1 MMYVVLDMTSFER
14 SDRRDDQ
21 SQASSTGNVTALPR
35 VKDLTQADRRV
46 TVETDGS
53 GIYDLLLAVWS
64 VFGGEDDYSSFEL
77 GPEWFTTMAESVPAD
92 LEDELNFLSGP
103 GADVWL
109 GLAGLIAVSPY
120 PHDIGSAFGWL
131 SRMDPVDLRAAILL
145 HKCGGYVDERL
156 GLAERAASGD
166 GAALEELLT
175 DERVADHPEASAH
188 YRRLMALPMPELRD
202 RLAAALNRF
211 RAEVYQ
217 PYEDKFTQA
226 TTRAAAAR
234 RALTRGA
241 DPERVIE
248 DVTNGLDYRIQPGVN
263 RLILHPSVVLRPWA
277 VIDQH
282 RDALGVFYPV
292 ADEFLDADPDAPPSW
307 VVKLH
312 KALGDERRLR
322 ILRRLSEGSA
332 GLDDLSEMLGL
343 TKSTVHHHVG
353 QLRAAGL
360 VRVRVDPIAN
370 TKHYT
375 LRPAVL
381 PEAARTLDDYL
392 RTNTAP
398 GETGRES

>member
-1 MMYVVLDMTSFER
+1 MTSFER
-14 SDRRDDQ
+14 TDRRDDQ
-21 SQASSTGNVTALPR
+21 SQVSSAGNVTALPR
-35 VKDLTQADRRV
+35 VKDLTQGDRRV

-53 GIYDLLLAVWS
+53 GIYDLLLTVWS
-64 VFGGEDDYSSFEL
+64 LFGGEDDYASFEL
-77 GPEWFTTMAESVPAD
+77 GPDWFTTMAESVPAD
-92 LEDELNFLSGP
+92 LEDELTFLSGP
-103 GADVWL
+103 GGDVWL
-109 GLAGLIAVSPY
+109 GLAGLIAASPY
-120 PHDIGSAFGWL
+120 PHDIASVFGWL
-131 SRMDPVDLRAAILL
+131 SRLDPVDLRAAILL
-145 HKCGGYVDERL
+145 HRCGGHVDDRL

-166 GAALEELLT
+166 AAALDELLA
-175 DERVADHPEASAH
+175 DEKLAEDPEVSSV
-188 YRRLMALPMPELRD
+188 YRRLMALPMPELRE
-202 RLAAALNRF
+202 RLATALTRF
-211 RAEVYQ
+211 RSEVYH
-217 PYEDKFTQA
+217 PHEEEFTQA

-263 RLILHPSVVLRPWA
+263 RLILIPSVVLRPWA

-292 ADEFLDADPDAPPSW
+292 ADEFLDSDPDAPPSW

-360 VRVRVDPIAN
+360 VRVRVDPLAN

-392 RTNTAP
+392 RTNTAA
-398 GETGRES
+398 GQTGRES

>member
-1 MMYVVLDMTSFER
+1 MTSFER
-14 SDRRDDQ
+14 ADRRDDQ
-21 SQASSTGNVTALPR
+21 SQASSGSNVTALPR
-35 VKDLTQADRRV
+35 VKDLTQGDRRV

-53 GIYDLLLAVWS
+53 GIYDLLLTVWS
-64 VFGGEDDYSSFEL
+64 VFGGEDDHSSFEL
-77 GPEWFTTMAESVPAD
+77 GPDWFTTMAESVPAD
-92 LEDELNFLSGP
+92 LEDELSFLSGS
-103 GADVWL
+103 GGDVWL
-109 GLAGLIAVSPY
+109 GLAGLVAVSPY
-120 PHDIGSAFGWL
+120 PHDIGSVFGWL
-131 SRMDPVDLRAAILL
+131 SRLDPVDLRAAILL
-145 HKCGGYVDERL
+145 HRCGGHADDRL
-156 GLAERAASGD
+156 SLAERAASGD
-166 GAALEELLT
+166 EAALDELLA
-175 DERVADHPEASAH
+175 DEKVADHPDVSSL
-188 YRRLMALPMPELRD
+188 YRRLMALPMPELRE
-202 RLAAALNRF
+202 RLAAALTRF
-211 RAEVYQ
+211 RSEVYH
-217 PYEDKFTQA
+217 PYEEKFTQA

-263 RLILHPSVVLRPWA
+263 RLILIPSVVLRPWA

-360 VRVRVDPIAN
+360 VRVRVDPMAN

-392 RTNTAP
+392 RTNTAA
-398 GETGRES
+398 GQTGRES